1 MLVKILKPHSAQ
13 PQQQQQRINIFN
25 RDQNIYKILTKKK
38 KNRKR

>member
-13 PQQQQQRINIFN
+13 PQQQRINIFN